1 MATPSQQI
9 RFCTS
14 ADGVRIAY
22 ATSGKGPPLAMTANW
37 LTHLEYQWRNLAW
50 QPWLES
56 LSRRH
61 TLLRYD
67 SRGCGLSDRNVA
79 DISFDSWVGDFE
91 GIADTAGL
99 DRFPLL
105 GTCQG
110 GPIAIEYA
118 ARHPERVSHLVLYG
132 TYARGRLKRNAPRER
147 EIAEVSLGMA
157 SLGWAQETHTFMQ
170 SFASQWQP
178 GGTLEHLRSWCEL
191 QRVTTS
197 VENALRLMRTTFNV
211 DVSESASRV
220 KCPTLVIHPDRDRV
234 VPLEEG
240 RRLAGL
246 IPGARFVQLETE
258 NHMPLP
264 EEPAWR
270 RFLDEL
276 HAFVPAAASGRD
288 GTAFAGLS
296 GREADVLE
304 HIAQG
309 LDNAQIAARLGLS
322 EKTVRN
328 HITRVFDKIEVE
340 NRSQAIVRAREAGLG
355 TNTSKASS

>member
-1 MATPSQQI
+1 MALPLQQI
-9 RFCTS
+9 RFCS
-14 ADGVRIAY
+14 GADGVRIAY
-22 ATSGKGPPLAMTANW
+22 ATSGNGPPLAMTANW
-37 LTHLEYQWRNLAW
+37 LTHLEHQWRNLAW

-67 SRGCGLSDRNVA
+67 SRGCGMSDWEVP
-79 DISFDSWVGDFE
+79 DISIDSWVGDFE
-91 GIADTAGL
+91 AIVDAAGL

-105 GTCQG
+105 GVCQG

-132 TYARGRLKRNAPRER
+132 TYARGRLKRDSPRET

-197 VENALRLMRTTFNV
+197 AENALRLMRATFNL
-211 DVSESASRV
+211 DVRESASKL
-220 KCPTLVIHPDRDRV
+220 KCPTLVIHPERDRV
-234 VPLEEG
+234 VPLEDAQL
-240 RRLAGL
+240 LARL

-264 EEPAWR
+264 EEPAWQ

-276 HAFVPAAASGRD
+276 YDFVPAAASGRGD
-288 GTAFAGLS
+288 AVFAELS
-296 GREADVLE
+296 EREADVLE
-304 HIAQG
+304 RIAQG

-328 HITRVFDKIEVE
+328 HITRVFDKIAVE

-355 TNTSKASS
+355 TGASKTSG